1 MSMVSSDKVL
11 LEECEKFLDG
21 RVKKF
26 NLLNQQIIK
35 KLLKQRNNPII
46 FGNVDEVNEVL
57 NEVVEQFEK
66 GGLEAFIDNNKD
78 AESKIKY
85 ATLMINLI
93 NSLDKANNLMTK
105 SLFEIEFVSK
115 SLEKLRK
122 KEENKLLMYFG
133 LFIIIQSIMLIFFYI
148 NEANNKNKK

>member
-1 MSMVSSDKVL
+1 MLLNNTISDRTEENFKYLVANLTSEIISKKTSNACSKVRGLQGNPNILIKFVQLNLEMSMVSSDKVM
-11 LEECEKFLDG
+11 LEECEKYLDD

-57 NEVVEQFEK
+57 NEVVKQFEK

-78 AESKIKY
+78 AESK
-85 ATLMINLI
+85 
-93 NSLDKANNLMTK
+93 
-105 SLFEIEFVSK
+105 
-115 SLEKLRK
+115 
-122 KEENKLLMYFG
+122 
-133 LFIIIQSIMLIFFYI
+133 
-148 NEANNKNKK
+148 